1 MSYYKVVSKW
11 LGANLLAWKSLYN
24 TIQF

>member
-1 MSYYKVVSKW
+1 MSHYKVVSKW
-11 LGANLLAWKSLYN
+11 LGASLLAWKSLCD

>member
-1 MSYYKVVSKW
+1 MSHYKVVSKW
-11 LGANLLAWKSLYN
+11 LGTSLLAWKSFYN